1 MKVRADSLPFDDI
14 LLVSDNGSVVYQ
26 NKNAGPQ
33 FTTLSSLLKAQVSGT
48 AAEPGKAA
56 APESKEGSAD
66 RPWQAGAIHL
76 TDVMLAGTRYKLFV
90 QPILLDVYTD
100 NAARSEP
107 AREWVL
113 CGLRAS
119 SALEWEALS
128 ISYTSIIV
136 FTALFFAI
144 CMGGPMLKVIFINHR
159 ERFRLREVAF
169 LSLFLV
175 LLSGVF
181 TLTALQT
188 VHFSMSDDV
197 EAQLGSLGETLSN
210 HIHDDLKH
218 MREQLQEWC
227 KAPQL
232 IADLQVAAG
241 SRSNS
246 EDTGSRD
253 QQSHRG
259 DSPSHEVSLH

>member
-1 MKVRADSLPFDDI
+1 MSCWRVRATS
-14 LLVSDNGSVVYQ
+14 SS
-26 NKNAGPQ
+26 
-33 FTTLSSLLKAQVSGT
+33 SSLSCWT
-48 AAEPGKAA
+48 YTPIT
-56 APESKEGSAD
+56 P
-66 RPWQAGAIHL
+66 RGAIRL
-76 TDVMLAGTRYKLFV
+76 GSGY
-90 QPILLDVYTD
+90 
-100 NAARSEP
+100 S
-107 AREWVL
+107 
-113 CGLRAS
+113 AS

-128 ISYTSIIV
+128 ISYTAIIG

-169 LSLFLV
+169 MSLFLV

-197 EAQLGSLGETLSN
+197 EQQLGSLGETLSN

-227 KAPQL
+227 KAPEL
-232 IADLQVAAG
+232 IADL
-241 SRSNS
+241 
-246 EDTGSRD
+246 RD
-253 QQSHRG
+253 AKDR
-259 DSPSHEVSLH
+259 E